1 MAVPLVGEAQS
12 TDDADPRF
20 VGVLDV
26 SDRYRE
32 FGYWGESNLYAEAPA
47 EQFAFSKMPPVSS
60 SPDQAIEYLM
70 LVPTDFELIETS
82 YEYKTVAVS
91 AKMQDWVRVSINE
104 EQGWIQMGSNDSFSA
119 YLNLIEGQLAFAFSN
134 QLNVADQAG
143 GETRK
148 LEITPE
154 MQGVSTPHSSWP
166 PDIEV
171 LDTASLSDTLG
182 EEDWIKIRIPKT
194 SYCENYDG
202 NTDVIFE
209 GWVPAYDPDG
219 EISVWYSPRGC

>member
-32 FGYWGESNLYAEAPA
+32 FGYWGESNLYAEAPD
-47 EQFAFSKMPPVSS
+47 EQFAFSKMPPVAS

-166 PDIEV
+166 P
-171 LDTASLSDTLG
+171 
-182 EEDWIKIRIPKT
+182 R
-194 SYCENYDG
+194 Y
-202 NTDVIFE
+202 
-209 GWVPAYDPDG
+209 
-219 EISVWYSPRGC
+219 